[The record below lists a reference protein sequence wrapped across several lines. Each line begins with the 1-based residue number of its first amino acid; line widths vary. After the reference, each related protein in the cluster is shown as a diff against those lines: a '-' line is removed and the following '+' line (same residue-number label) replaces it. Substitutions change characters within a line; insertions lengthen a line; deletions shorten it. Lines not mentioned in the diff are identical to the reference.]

1 MYTDARVLRVTLL
14 SLPYLVPRL
23 CAFLCPR
30 TNFAFGWAGE
40 FLGISKKKIYR
51 TVYGDIH
58 ENNLN
63 WRSIVRGERFCYIYG
78 FQIREEGKTMA
89 SFKKQN
95 TKVSLEPKKC
105 VLTLNELLP
114 FQLAKLASN
123 SLDFLH
129 PA

>member
-1 MYTDARVLRVTLL
+1 
-14 SLPYLVPRL
+14 
-23 CAFLCPR
+23 
-30 TNFAFGWAGE
+30 
-40 FLGISKKKIYR
+40 
-51 TVYGDIH
+51 
-58 ENNLN
+58 
-63 WRSIVRGERFCYIYG
+63 
-78 FQIREEGKTMA
+78 MA

-114 FQLAKLASN
+114 FWLANLASN